1 MEKEGIIMSGSA
13 PTIVKIRQLFPNLK
27 GNNRRIAEQLLTSPE
42 LLMSKKLND
51 IANACSCDPA
61 QVIRFCQNLGFKGFS
76 ELKNRVARELIPLPV
91 EKEEKR
97 NKGQRITTLRGF
109 DYPVRFYSPQYP
121 DGPIE
126 GRKDYRRTLY
136 WNPNVI
142 TDSLGCAHVEF
153 YNNSYSTNFTVTGA
167 GITASG
173 TPYVLDADF

>member
-1 MEKEGIIMSGSA
+1 MSFSVKYYLIDVQVKEDH
-13 PTIVKIRQLFPNLK
+13 
-27 GNNRRIAEQLLTSPE
+27 E
-42 LLMSKKLND
+42 LMSES
-51 IANACSCDPA
+51 A
-61 QVIRFCQNLGFKGFS
+61 
-76 ELKNRVARELIPLPV
+76 
-91 EKEEKR
+91 KR
-97 NKGQRITTLRGF
+97 NLGQRITTMQGF
-109 DYPVRFYSPQYP
+109 TPQKAQFYSPQYP

-126 GRKDYRRTLY
+126 GDVDYRRTLY

>member
-1 MEKEGIIMSGSA
+1 MSCGAERSGDYEMLSA
-13 PTIVKIRQLFPNLK
+13 MRGHSQTYRKYILVDIKMKDDYKLK
-27 GNNRRIAEQLLTSPE
+27 
-42 LLMSKKLND
+42 SKKE
-51 IANACSCDPA
+51 
-61 QVIRFCQNLGFKGFS
+61 KM
-76 ELKNRVARELIPLPV
+76 NR
-91 EKEEKR
+91 
-97 NKGQRITTLRGF
+97 GQRITTLQGF
-109 DYPVRFYSPQYP
+109 DYPVQFYSPQYP

-126 GRKDYRRTLY
+126 GTKDYRRTLY